1 MAAPRVV
8 ASTVSIPAEL
18 VLHTDMAPFLF
29 FLPVSNIFLLAVV
42 VVRLFAVATGPGLSA
57 IAAAADAVLVV
68 DVADDPV
75 ICGGGTGGSAGLRLI
90 LTNC

>member
-42 VVRLFAVATGPGLSA
+42 AVRLFAVATGPGLSA
-57 IAAAADAVLVV
+57 IAAADAVLAA

>member
-42 VVRLFAVATGPGLSA
+42 AVRLFAVATGPAVSA
-57 IAAAADAVLVV
+57 IAAVLFV

>member
-42 VVRLFAVATGPGLSA
+42 AVRLFAVATGPGLSA
-57 IAAAADAVLVV
+57 IAAADAVLV

>member
-42 VVRLFAVATGPGLSA
+42 VRLFAVATGPGLSA
-57 IAAAADAVLVV
+57 IAAAADAVLVA
-68 DVADDPV
+68 VADDPV

>member
-1 MAAPRVV
+1 MAAPKVV

-42 VVRLFAVATGPGLSA
+42 AVRLFAVATGPGLSA
-57 IAAAADAVLVV
+57 IAAAAVLV

>member
-42 VVRLFAVATGPGLSA
+42 AVRLFAVATGPGFSA
-57 IAAAADAVLVV
+57 IAAAAVLV

>member
-57 IAAAADAVLVV
+57 IAAAVLV